1 MKTLKNYK
9 KLFADYWGYCESDVP
24 ICWLCVKQVA
34 VDIHHIEN
42 KKMGGVA
49 GNRLNRI
56 DNLFPLCRSCHDKVH
71 KNKGINEKLKLILKD
86 KIYKRNGVLIMVIS
100 VANWHLSIFL
110 DYRKKRKE
118 HNILNARRKS
128 EKRLQVSQYKKK
140 LVVQNVGIKIIQIYY
155 ISIT

>member
-9 KLFADYWGYCESDVP
+9 KLFADFWGYCESDTP
-24 ICWLCVKQVA
+24 ICWLCNMHAA

-56 DNLFPLCRSCHDKVH
+56 DNLFPLCRSCHNRVH

-86 KIYKRNGVLIMVIS
+86 KIYK
-100 VANWHLSIFL
+100 
-110 DYRKKRKE
+110 KE
-118 HNILNARRKS
+118 L
-128 EKRLQVSQYKKK
+128 EF
-140 LVVQNVGIKIIQIYY
+140 
-155 ISIT
+155 

>member
-9 KLFADYWGYCESDVP
+9 KLFADYWGYCESDTP
-24 ICWLCVKQVA
+24 LCWLCNMQVA

-56 DNLFPLCRSCHDKVH
+56 DNLFPLCRSCHNKVH

-86 KIYKRNGVLIMVIS
+86 KIYK
-100 VANWHLSIFL
+100 
-110 DYRKKRKE
+110 KE
-118 HNILNARRKS
+118 LN
-128 EKRLQVSQYKKK
+128 V
-140 LVVQNVGIKIIQIYY
+140 
-155 ISIT
+155 